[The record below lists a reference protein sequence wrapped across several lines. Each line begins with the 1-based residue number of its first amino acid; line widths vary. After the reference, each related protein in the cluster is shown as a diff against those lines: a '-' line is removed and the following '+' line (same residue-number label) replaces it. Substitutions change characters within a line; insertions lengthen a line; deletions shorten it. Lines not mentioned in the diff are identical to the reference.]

1 MTRLTTLDDIAAAR
15 NALPAWVRRTPIL
28 PLARN
33 SAEVGK
39 EKLFLKCE
47 NLQVTGAYKIRAA
60 FTVLRSLTEEQR
72 KQGLVVTSSGNFA
85 QAYAFAGAQTGVP
98 IVVVMLDSTSPYKV
112 ENTKGYGAEVVF
124 CGSDALARQSV
135 VERVAKERGML
146 AIDNW
151 EYPPIVPGHAS
162 IGMEIVEDCPD
173 VETVLVPVSSG
184 GMAAGVATAVKLS
197 NPKVKVVGVQP
208 EKANAAYVSLQKGAP
223 TAIDY
228 WDSMAD
234 GLSARRP
241 GEFPFR
247 HLQEYMDEIVLISE
261 KDIAHAFRTILYRTK
276 LLGEPAGVV
285 AAAAFLSGKVDAGRK
300 TVAVLSGGNVTEEMV
315 QKMLALSAG

>member
-1 MTRLTTLDDIAAAR
+1 MTGLTTLDDIDAAR
-15 NALPAWVRRTPIL
+15 AALPATIRRTPIL
-28 PLARN
+28 PLARA

-39 EKLFLKCE
+39 ETLFLKCE

-60 FTVLRSLTEEQR
+60 FTVLRSLSDEQR
-72 KQGLVVTSSGNFA
+72 KRGLVVTSSGNFA
-85 QAYAFAGAQTGVP
+85 QAYAYAGAQMGVP

-124 CGSDALARQSV
+124 CGTDALARQSV
-135 VERVAKERGML
+135 VERVATERGMT
-146 AIDNW
+146 AVDNW
-151 EYPPIVPGHAS
+151 EYPPIVAGHAS

-184 GMAAGVATAVKLS
+184 GMAAGIATAVKLS
-197 NPKVKVVGVQP
+197 NPKVRVVGVQP
-208 EKANAAYVSLQKGAP
+208 EKANAAYVSMQKGEP

-241 GEFPFR
+241 GEYPFR
-247 HLQEYMDEIVLISE
+247 HLQEYMDEIVLIGE
-261 KDIAHAFRTILYRTK
+261 RDIADAFRTILYRGK
-276 LLGEPAGVV
+276 MLGEPAGVV
-285 AAAAFLSGKVDAGRK
+285 AAAAFLSGKVDTGRR
-300 TVAVLSGGNVTEEMV
+300 TVAMLSGGNVTEEAV
-315 QKMLALSAG
+315 QKMLAMSGR

>member
-1 MTRLTTLDDIAAAR
+1 MTGLTTLNDIKTAR
-15 NALPAWVRRTPIL
+15 AALPAAIRRTPIL

-39 EKLFLKCE
+39 ENLFLKCE
-47 NLQVTGAYKIRAA
+47 NLQVTGAYKVRAA
-60 FTVLRSLTEEQR
+60 FTVLRSLSDAQR
-72 KQGLVVTSSGNFA
+72 KRGLVVTSSGNFA
-85 QAYAFAGAQTGVP
+85 QAYAYAGAQMGVP
-98 IVVVMLDSTSPYKV
+98 IVVVMLDSTSAYKV

-124 CGSDALARQSV
+124 CGTDALARQPI
-135 VERVAKERGML
+135 VESLAKERGMT

-151 EYPPIVPGHAS
+151 EYPPIVAGHAS

-173 VETVLVPVSSG
+173 VETVLAPVSSG
-184 GMAAGVATAVKLS
+184 GMAAGIATAVKLS
-197 NPKVKVVGVQP
+197 NPKIRVVGVQP
-208 EKANAAYVSLQKGAP
+208 EKANAAYVSMQQGEA

-241 GEFPFR
+241 GEYPFR

-261 KDIAHAFRTILYRTK
+261 RDIADAFRTILYRGK

-285 AAAAFLSGKVDAGRK
+285 AAAAFLSGKVDTGRK
-300 TVAVLSGGNVTEEMV
+300 TVAMLSGGNVTEDAV
-315 QKMLALSAG
+315 QKMLAMSSG